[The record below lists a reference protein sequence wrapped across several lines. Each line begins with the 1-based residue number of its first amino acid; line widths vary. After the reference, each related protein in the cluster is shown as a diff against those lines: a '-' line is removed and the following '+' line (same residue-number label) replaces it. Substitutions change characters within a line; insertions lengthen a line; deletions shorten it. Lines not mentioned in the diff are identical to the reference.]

1 MPSPDVIFLWKV
13 WPGMFACFTHST
25 FFNSPFCGWS
35 NGWDQA
41 FGIKCQAMIDYAR
54 VSFVYLGSFNS
65 YRLRAFS
72 HFSFVSLQ
80 EIGSTCEGRA
90 VKPHHFT
97 LSLAERSSE
106 ERTMTN
112 DRLPSVVLI
121 RPNIIRDESS
131 KSTEINRKIH
141 ILIT

>member
-1 MPSPDVIFLWKV
+1 
-13 WPGMFACFTHST
+13 
-25 FFNSPFCGWS
+25 
-35 NGWDQA
+35 
-41 FGIKCQAMIDYAR
+41 MIDYAR

-80 EIGSTCEGRA
+80 EIESTCEGRA
-90 VKPHHFT
+90 AKPHHFT

-121 RPNIIRDESS
+121 RPNIIRDESG